1 MKVTTEK
8 LPKSLLAVDVEL
20 DQAQVEKGLD
30 RAARRLSQKY
40 NIPGFRKGKAPRFI
54 VENYFGRPALIEEAS
69 EDLVNKA
76 FKEALDQEK
85 IAPVGRANLE
95 TVHFDEPPFS
105 FRVTVPVD
113 PTTNL
118 PDYRGIRVSY
128 EPRDLTDEML
138 EEALASRRER
148 HVVLRAPEESR
159 PAQQGDQLTVQ
170 IESFFDG
177 EPLEEREEGAA
188 IPESTLVLEP
198 GRLIAGLYDGLI
210 GIEPG
215 ETREIV
221 AHMPA
226 DHENEKVR
234 DQDVTFR
241 VTLVRLEERLLPE
254 WDELPVLEEFE
265 GSLDELREKTRGE
278 LADNLRTNGERDTI
292 DSYIKQLVEQAEY
305 DIPDALIE
313 QEADE
318 LLHQRGHELERYGI
332 SLEQMLQYRGQTH
345 DEAVEELKP
354 QAEERLKTTL
364 ALREIVLAE
373 GLAAGEDEVDAEVEQ
388 MLSTYEEEQRDRARD
403 LLSTQLRSSV
413 ASAVI
418 DKKLRERLFQIATGV
433 APAKSIEEPT
443 GDVESGVAPAEP
455 IEEQTGDVEAGA
467 APAESIAEQTGDVE
481 PDVAKA

>member
-20 DQAQVEKGLD
+20 EPAQFEKGLD

-69 EDLVNKA
+69 EDLINKA

-85 IAPVGRANLE
+85 ISPVGRANLE
-95 TVHFDEPPFS
+95 TVHFDEAPFS

-113 PTTNL
+113 PTTSL
-118 PDYRGIRVSY
+118 PDYRAIRVPY
-128 EPRDLTDEML
+128 EAGEVTEAMLT
-138 EEALASRRER
+138 EAMDARRER
-148 HVVLRAPEESR
+148 HVVLREPEEPR
-159 PAQQGDQLTVQ
+159 PAKQGDQLTVQ
-170 IESFFDG
+170 IESFLDG
-177 EPLEEREEGAA
+177 EPLEEREEGAE
-188 IPESTLVLEP
+188 IPESNVVLEP
-198 GRLIAGLYDGLI
+198 GRLLAGLFDGLL

-221 AHMPA
+221 AHMPD
-226 DHENEKVR
+226 DHENERVR
-234 DQDVTFR
+234 DKDVTFK
-241 VTLVRLEERLLPE
+241 VNLVRLQERLLPE

-265 GSLDELREKTRGE
+265 GTLDEMREKTREE
-278 LADNLRTNGERDTI
+278 LAETIRNRGERDTI
-292 DSYIKQLVEQAEY
+292 DAYITQLVEQTEY

-318 LLHQRGHELERYGI
+318 LLHQRGHDLERYGI
-332 SLEQMLQYRGQTH
+332 TLEQMLQYRGQTH

-354 QAEERLKTTL
+354 QAEERLRSTL
-364 ALREIVLAE
+364 ALREIVRAE
-373 GLAAGEDEVDAEVEQ
+373 GLTAGEDEVDAEVEQ
-388 MLSTYEEEQRDRARD
+388 MLSSYEEEQRDRARD
-403 LLSTQLRSSV
+403 LLSMQLRPSV

-433 APAKSIEEPT
+433 APALEAAPAKPSDEAEAEEP
-443 GDVESGVAPAEP
+443 DNVAAAEVAPATA
-455 IEEQTGDVEAGA
+455 EE
-467 APAESIAEQTGDVE
+467 
-481 PDVAKA
+481 